1 VKLTEKIGLFY
12 LKQSIRTLA
21 IFSPAVAAAKAFRVF
36 CTPLRHQEKQ
46 PSVLFDKAEK
56 LQVEVDGMHLR
67 GYRWNTGGS
76 KKILILHGMHSSARN
91 FERYVNPLVDKG
103 MEVMAF
109 DAPAHGYSDG
119 NQVTVVQYREMIA
132 KIYSSY
138 GPIDG
143 FLSHSFGG
151 LAICL
156 TFEIL
161 PPIPETKLVL
171 IAPATETVTAIDHY
185 FSFLG
190 LNGKVRELFDDIIFE
205 KGGQRPDWYSVKRAI
220 PKINAKILWFQ
231 DTKDDI
237 TPMTD
242 MQAVMDADHP
252 NIEFVIT
259 ENWGH
264 RRIYREQSVID
275 RSVEFLV
282 S

>member
-1 VKLTEKIGLFY
+1 MKLTEKIALFY
-12 LKQSIRTLA
+12 LKQHIRILA
-21 IFSPAVAAAKAFRVF
+21 IFSPAGAAAMAFRVF
-36 CTPLRHQEKQ
+36 CTPLRQQDKR
-46 PSVLFDKAEK
+46 PSKVFDEAEK

-67 GYRWNTGGS
+67 GYRFNAGGR

-91 FERYVNPLVDKG
+91 FERYVQPLVAKG
-103 MEVMAF
+103 MEVLAF

-119 NQVTVVQYREMIA
+119 KQVTVVQYREMIA
-132 KIYSSY
+132 KIYSTY

-151 LAICL
+151 LAISL
-156 TFEIL
+156 SFEIL
-161 PPIPETKLVL
+161 PPMPESRLVL
-171 IAPATETVTAIDHY
+171 IAPATETVTAINHY
-185 FSFLG
+185 FGFLG
-190 LNGKVRELFDDIIFE
+190 LSEKVRQIFDNIIFE
-205 KGGQRPDWYSVKRAI
+205 KGGRRPDWYSVKRAI
-220 PKINAKILWFQ
+220 PDIKAKILWFH
-231 DTKDDI
+231 DTKDEV

-242 MQAVMDADHP
+242 MQAIIDADYP

-275 RSVEFLV
+275 RSVDFLV